1 MTYDLYVLRIE
12 AGKTWQEALA
22 DHARSGDEPEWPPA
36 ELSGAELDAWQ
47 RIVSRVRSEIGPVT
61 TECEPHRAELTLDGP
76 DVALNYSCERVE
88 VRIPH
93 GYEGVTALRAL
104 YHGYAIA
111 RIAADETGAVAVDP
125 TTGRR
130 LPSSAEEPQQVPLAS

>member
-12 AGKTWQEALA
+12 AGQTWQEALA
-22 DHARSGDEPEWPPA
+22 EHAGGGDGPEWPPA
-36 ELSGAELDAWQ
+36 ELSGAELGAWQ
-47 RIVSRVRSEIGPVT
+47 RIVSRVRNELGPAT
-61 TECEPHRAELTLDGP
+61 AECEPERAELTLDGP

-125 TTGRR
+125 TIGRR
-130 LPSSAEEPQQVPLAS
+130 LPSLIEETQQVPLAS